1 VADLLSR
8 SAVHILPTLGDLVV
22 EDLTAERLRKWLATI
37 AATPPQTRPKN
48 GEPQYKAEPTT
59 DEAIRARRATA
70 NRILNTLRAALNHAF
85 DEGLVSNRDAWSRK
99 LQPFY
104 DVEVARVR
112 YLSVEEARRL
122 INAADDD
129 FRPLLR
135 AALETGCRYSE
146 LARLEVVDFNP
157 DAGTVAIRKSKS
169 GRARHVVLTEE
180 GAAFFREACAGRAG
194 DALMFVHRDGSP
206 WRKSNQAEPM
216 AAACLHAGLKPPIT
230 FHGLRHTWASLAVM
244 AGVPLMVVAKN
255 LGHANTTMVE
265 KHYGHLAPSFIA
277 DSIKANAPR
286 YGIKPD
292 KKIVPLR

>member
-1 VADLLSR
+1 
-8 SAVHILPTLGDLVV
+8 
-22 EDLTAERLRKWLATI
+22 
-37 AATPPQTRPKN
+37 
-48 GEPQYKAEPTT
+48 
-59 DEAIRARRATA
+59 
-70 NRILNTLRAALNHAF
+70 
-85 DEGLVSNRDAWSRK
+85 
-99 LQPFY
+99 
-104 DVEVARVR
+104 
-112 YLSVEEARRL
+112 L

-157 DAGTVAIRKSKS
+157 DAGTVTIRRSKS
-169 GRARHVVLTEE
+169 GRARHVVLTDE

-194 DALMFVHRDGSP
+194 DALMFVHDDGRP
-206 WRKSNQAEPM
+206 WAKSNQAEPM
-216 AAACLHAGLKPPIT
+216 AAACLHAGLTPPIT

-255 LGHANTTMVE
+255 LGHASTAMLE

-277 DSIKANAPR
+277 DSIKANAPK

-292 KKIVPLR
+292 KRVVPLR